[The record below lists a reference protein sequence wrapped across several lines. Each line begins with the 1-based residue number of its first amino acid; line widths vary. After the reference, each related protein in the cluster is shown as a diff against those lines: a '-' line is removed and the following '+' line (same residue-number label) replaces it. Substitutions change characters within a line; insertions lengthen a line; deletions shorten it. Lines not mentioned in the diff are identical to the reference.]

1 MRIPFVPRHLR
12 ASRLQSLSRLAR
24 TRRALLAGVGI
35 ACISHGLPGE
45 AAAVETAVQ
54 GAPVDVASESARPR
68 IGLVLSGG
76 GARGAAHVG
85 VIRMLE
91 QMHIPIDAI
100 AGTSMGAVVGG
111 LYAAGLSGDEIERVF
126 RELDWQE
133 MIRDR
138 APRRD
143 LAYRRKQDDRN
154 ILAKGALG
162 VNASGGVVLPLGL
175 VQGHKITQV
184 LRDATARVA
193 DVQDFDQ
200 LPTRFRALATDLETG
215 EAVVMGGGDLVTV
228 LRASMSAPGVLT
240 PVERNGRLLVDGGL
254 VDNLPVELARSMGVD
269 RLIVVDVSFPLAR
282 RDGLGSAFDITNQM
296 VGIMVRRGT
305 LASKKYL
312 QPGDV
317 LIEPDLGAMTAIEF
331 GRMPQVMEQGRTAAL
346 AQAPAL
352 AALSLPAADYEQ
364 YVAQRARAAEPV
376 VQVAFV
382 RPDAQSQEEAKR
394 VEAVFGDLA
403 GKPLDRPELQ
413 QRLAS
418 QYRLDDFESVDY
430 RIARDSN
437 GERGLEIDLRRK
449 SWGPTFLRLGVGME
463 NDYEGGAT
471 ANAAAQL
478 RMTRLNAL
486 DAEWI
491 INGQIG
497 EEPKLQTEFYQPLS
511 LRLPYFVAPG
521 FRYQETM
528 KVSGLVV
535 TARATPRCRW
545 PSVRNCRTG
554 AKCASA
560 CGAATAAVACWS
572 AIQACPPPRS
582 TSAARSSTS
591 ATTGST
597 AAISRSKA
605 RHSAPAGSRIA
616 SRLAPLGMRT
626 SCVRRGNWRAVAV
639 ATALCGPWMADRP
652 WTTRSYR
659 RRNFSRSA
667 DCSICP
673 DSRPTRKSAPSTASR
688 APSCTAASAGA
699 ARDSSSS
706 RPTSGSRW
714 KPATC
719 GRPAMTWTSATSR
732 PAAAC
737 SSVPRV
743 RLARSTWP
751 RASRVEA
758 NGPFISTSARPSEP
772 SGAEHPERLKCRP
785 SRRVLMA
792 IANEQN
798 LRQSLPVSRPYGL
811 RIRTRRNDPFRHLV
825 GDDWQKEHWFASR
838 AERDAA
844 LVQMSGRYVYF
855 RPGDAPTLDFEKV
868 DP

>member
-1 MRIPFVPRHLR
+1 MRIPFVPRRLR
-12 ASRLQSLSRLAR
+12 APRLQSPSRLAW
-24 TRRALLAGVGI
+24 TTRALLASVGI
-35 ACISHGLPGE
+35 ASMSHGLPGE

-54 GAPVDVASESARPR
+54 GAPVQVASEPARPR

-133 MIRDR
+133 VIRDR

-143 LAYRRKQDDRN
+143 RAYRRKQDDRN

-162 VNASGGVVLPLGL
+162 VNTSQGVVLPLGL

-184 LRDATARVA
+184 LRDATVRVA
-193 DVQDFDQ
+193 DVQDFDR

-215 EAVVMGGGDLVTV
+215 EAVVMGEGDLVTV

-254 VDNLPVELARSMGVD
+254 VDNLPVELAQSMGVD

-305 LASKKYL
+305 LESKEHL

-331 GRMPQVMEQGRTAAL
+331 GRMPQVMEQGKTAAL

-352 AALSLPAADYEQ
+352 AALSLPTADYER

-382 RPDAQSQEEAKR
+382 RPDVQSQAEAKR

-418 QYRLDDFESVDY
+418 QYRLDDFETVDY
-430 RIARDSN
+430 RIARDRN

-449 SWGPTFLRLGVGME
+449 SWGPAFLRLGVGME
-463 NDYEGGAT
+463 NDFEGGAT

-491 INGQIG
+491 IDGQIG

-511 LRLPYFVAPG
+511 LRRPYFIAPA
-521 FRYQETM
+521 FRYEQVTLQI
-528 KVSGLVV
+528 VSDEG
-535 TARATPRCRW
+535 
-545 PSVRNCRTG
+545 
-554 AKCASA
+554 
-560 CGAATAAVACWS
+560 
-572 AIQACPPPRS
+572 Q
-582 TSAARSSTS
+582 
-591 ATTGST
+591 
-597 AAISRSKA
+597 
-605 RHSAPAGSRIA
+605 
-616 SRLAPLGMRT
+616 RLARYRTRDTEVSLAVGAELSNWGEVRAGM
-626 SCVRRGNWRAVAV
+626 RRGNGSSHVMIGDPGLPTAEFDLGGAFVNFGYDRLDSGYFPKQGQAFRAS
-639 ATALCGPWMADRP
+639 WIADRESLGA
-652 WTTRSYR
+652 TRD
-659 RRNFSRSA
+659 A
-667 DCSICP
+667 DIL
-673 DSRPTRKSAPSTASR
+673 RAS
-688 APSCTAASAGA
+688 
-699 ARDSSSS
+699 
-706 RPTSGSRW
+706 W
-714 KPATC
+714 Q
-719 GRPAMTWTSATSR
+719 
-732 PAAAC
+732 
-737 SSVPRV
+737 
-743 RLARSTWP
+743 LARSRGRYSVVWSMDGGSALDDQVVSPQELFTLGGLFDLSGLTP
-751 RASRVEA
+751 DAKVGTQYGIARAIVYRRISRGGTGFFEFPAYIGFSVEA
-758 NGPFISTSARPSEP
+758 GNVWATRDDVDFGDLETGGSLFL
-772 SGAEHPERLKCRP
+772 GAESPFGPVYLAAGLASGGERAFYLYLGK
-785 SRRVLMA
+785 
-792 IANEQN
+792 
-798 LRQSLPVSRPYGL
+798 
-811 RIRTRRNDPFRHLV
+811 TF
-825 GDDWQKEHWFASR
+825 
-838 AERDAA
+838 
-844 LVQMSGRYVYF
+844 
-855 RPGDAPTLDFEKV
+855 
-868 DP
+868 